1 MTGLFIL
8 ALVPL
13 LAAILFW
20 LAALRERAARARA
33 EAALRAA
40 RERTAGEDDARLRFL
55 GIVGHEL
62 RSPLTAIMGYQELL
76 ADGIYGELGDDV
88 MEALR
93 RIGISARQLLAL
105 TDGMEELA
113 GRKNVGDEGGL
124 PFDPTD
130 MLRESFA
137 TAAREAAARNIALS
151 VELPDALPPLRAD
164 PDRLHGLI
172 DLLLYGAIKLARGD
186 HLRASAAAD
195 GTHVSLV
202 LSGTGLARHPIPPD
216 ADTLSEAVFR
226 ITTGAALRLAIAHRI
241 AHTLG
246 GSLATAGTDADAAL
260 VLRLPSSRA

>member
-20 LAALRERAARARA
+20 LAAVRERTARVRA

-40 RERTAGEDDARLRFL
+40 QERTAADDGARLRFL

-76 ADGIYGELGDDV
+76 ADGVYGELDDDV

-113 GRKNVGDEGGL
+113 GGRNAGDGGGL
-124 PFDPTD
+124 PFDPAD
-130 MLRESFA
+130 ILRESFA

-151 VELPDALPPLRAD
+151 VELPDALPPLRVD
-164 PDRLHGLI
+164 PDRLHSLI
-172 DLLLYGAIKLARGD
+172 DLLLYGAIKLARGNR
-186 HLRASAAAD
+186 LRACAAAD
-195 GTHVSLV
+195 GGFVSLV
-202 LSGTGLARHPIPPD
+202 LAGTGLARHPIPPD
-216 ADTLSEAVFR
+216 ADTLSATDFP

-241 AHTLG
+241 AHGLG
-246 GSLATAGTDADAAL
+246 GSLATAGADADAAI
-260 VLRLPSSRA
+260 VLRLPAARA